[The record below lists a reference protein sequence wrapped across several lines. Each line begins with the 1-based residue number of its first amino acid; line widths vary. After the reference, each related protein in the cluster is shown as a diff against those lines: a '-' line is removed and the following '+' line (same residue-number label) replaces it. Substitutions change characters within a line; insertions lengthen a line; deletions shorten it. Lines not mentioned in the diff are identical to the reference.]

1 MKFFR
6 VLFILLVAA
15 FVVAQFFGID
25 KTNPDPN
32 TEYDLI
38 VTENPPLEI
47 AQIFRSACYDCHSNE
62 TVYPWYSNIA
72 PVSWILQNHIEE
84 GRDHINFSY
93 WDEFDQEDKAMAIEE
108 IIEEIED
115 GEMPLPGY
123 IPLHPEADLSDDQ
136 KEALFSWLRSIQ
148 KF

>member
-6 VLFILLVAA
+6 ILFILLVAA

-32 TEYDLI
+32 TEFDLI
-38 VTENPPLEI
+38 VSENPPPEI
-47 AQIFRSACYDCHSNE
+47 AQILRSACYDCHSNE
-62 TVYPWYSNIA
+62 TVYPWYSNVA
-72 PVSWILQNHIEE
+72 PFSWLLQDHVEE

-115 GEMPLPGY
+115 GEMPLPAY
-123 IPLHPEADLSDDQ
+123 VPLHAEADLSDAQ
-136 KEALFSWLRSIQ
+136 KEALFAWLRSIQ